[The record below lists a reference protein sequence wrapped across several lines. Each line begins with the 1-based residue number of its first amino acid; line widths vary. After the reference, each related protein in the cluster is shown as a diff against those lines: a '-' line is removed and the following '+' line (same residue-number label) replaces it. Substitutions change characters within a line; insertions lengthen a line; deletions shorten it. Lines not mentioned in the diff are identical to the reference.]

1 MRAKTRKRTGRD
13 SDCDKDKDED
23 GDKYRTET
31 ILSDLQGDSLIWA
44 SPGFLLLQLFSKT
57 AGQQVSQQEQP
68 LSAFTYGYLLAFLPA
83 QARPSCGISSTF
95 SRQVH
100 CLRRKPSCRSYRCI
114 YTASCGGGDAPQ
126 MQNYD
131 TCGLHVSGGVL
142 EARLGFPPADLQYL
156 L

>member
-31 ILSDLQGDSLIWA
+31 TLSDLQGNSLIWA

-68 LSAFTYGYLLAFLPA
+68 LSAFTYGHLLAFLPA

-100 CLRRKPSCRSYRCI
+100 CFQRKLSCRSYRCI
-114 YTASCGGGDAPQ
+114 CTASCGGE
-126 MQNYD
+126 MLNTCD

-142 EARLGFPPADLQYL
+142 EALLGFPPSDPQYL